1 MPENQTENNDSSIK
15 FTDEELNKLG
25 QLQKDYQEK
34 QNLLGQ
40 VSVQE
45 ILIEQQ
51 KEQIHNRRTQL
62 ESEYV
67 ELQQQELKLVDELN
81 KKYGA
86 GSLNPDTG
94 VFTPNK

>member
-67 ELQQQELKLVDELN
+67 ELQQQELKLVDVQVADEVEILRRTLE
-81 KKYGA
+81 A
-86 GSLNPDTG
+86 
-94 VFTPNK
+94 